1 MDFEPLVPSLPGID
15 WARGISYTGGNRT
28 LYLRFL
34 KRFPQDPSMDRLMH
48 ALSVGDLEAAFTCA
62 HTLKGLSMQLGIVSL
77 SDPAAA
83 LCNLLRP
90 RDPSVLPQAV
100 ALANRLKTLHEQV
113 TQAIHRL

>member
-62 HTLKGLSMQLGIVSL
+62 HTLKGLSMQLGIVAL

-90 RDPSVLPQAV
+90 RDPSVLPHAV
-100 ALANRLKTLHEQV
+100 ALANRLKARHEQI
-113 TQAIHRL
+113 TQAIRGL